1 MLLRPFTYFLND
13 PLFIMIQKN
22 GAFFQEDSCRFSVW
36 APFRESIH
44 VLINE
49 KRKEKLELKAHGYW
63 EAEISG
69 VKAGDRYQF
78 ELDEHIT
85 RPDPASLSQPDGVH
99 GASCIVD
106 HRDFTWSDDG
116 WKGIPMQQMIIYEL
130 HVGTF
135 SHEGTFEGVAKK
147 LDYLLDL
154 GINTIEIMPVS
165 QFPGTR
171 NWGYDGVYP
180 FASQNSYG
188 GVEGLKELV
197 NQCHQKGIA
206 VILDVVYNH
215 MGPEGNYLND
225 YGPYFTDKYGTP
237 WGKAIN
243 FDDAYSDQ
251 VRCFFLQNA
260 LMWLDEFHIDGL
272 RLDAIHAIKDLGA
285 RHFLSELSTAVRQLE
300 EQQLRHLPLIGECD
314 LNDSKYISPSGTG
327 GYGLNGQ
334 WIDEFHHAL
343 HAWLTGET
351 NGYYQDFGSF
361 AQLHKAFEKTYV
373 YDGIYSP
380 HRKKTFGNSALS
392 NSYDQFVVF
401 SQNHDQVGN
410 RMMGDRFTT
419 LLSYEQLKLSAV
431 AVLCSPYTPML
442 FMGEEYAEDKPFQY
456 FVSHTDPD
464 LVEAVRKGRQAEF
477 AYFQKEGLETPDP
490 QSEQTFD
497 DSSLS
502 WDMAAENRQAM
513 LNLYKKLISIRKQ
526 HPAFRMGSRQYTKVH
541 SQEKALIILQR
552 SSMDGHFTYV
562 IMNFDQEVQHYQL
575 HDQENCIF
583 ETLLD
588 TSEQQWQGSGATT
601 QKQYRGGEP
610 VKVAPFAAVILNQK
624 IE

>member
-1 MLLRPFTYFLND
+1 
-13 PLFIMIQKN
+13 MIQKN
-22 GAFFQEDSCRFSVW
+22 GAFFQDSSCRFSVW
-36 APFRESIH
+36 APFKESVH
-44 VLINE
+44 VLIND
-49 KRKEKLELKAHGYW
+49 KRKEKLNLVTNGYW
-63 EAEISG
+63 EAEIKG
-69 VKAGDRYQF
+69 VQPGDLYQF
-78 ELDEHIT
+78 ELDKNMT

-99 GASCIVD
+99 GASKVID
-106 HRDFTWSDDG
+106 RQAFAWSDKG

-130 HVGTF
+130 HVGAF
-135 SHEGTFEGVAKK
+135 SSEGTFKGVAQK

-154 GINTIEIMPVS
+154 GVNTIEIMPVS

-180 FASQNSYG
+180 YAAHNSYG
-188 GVEGLKELV
+188 GVAGLKELV
-197 NQCHQKGIA
+197 NECHQKGIA
-206 VILDVVYNH
+206 ILLDVVYNH

-225 YGPYFTDKYGTP
+225 YGPYFTDKYNTP

-251 VRCFFLQNA
+251 VRSFFLQNA
-260 LMWLDEFHIDGL
+260 QMWLDEFHIDGL

-285 RHFLSELSTAVRQLE
+285 RHFLSELSDLVRQLE

-314 LNDSKYISPSGTG
+314 LNDAKYISHSGTG
-327 GYGLNGQ
+327 GYGLGGQ

-343 HAWLTGET
+343 HAWLTHET
-351 NGYYQDFGSF
+351 DGYYQDFGSF
-361 AQLHKAFEKTYV
+361 AHLQKAYEKTYV

-380 HRKKTFGNSALS
+380 HRKKTFGNSALN

-419 LLSYEQLKLSAV
+419 LLSYDQLKLSAV

-442 FMGEEYAEDKPFQY
+442 FMGEEYAEEKPFQY

-464 LVEAVRKGRQAEF
+464 LVEAVRKGRKAEF
-477 AYFQKEGLETPDP
+477 AYFQKEGLETSDP
-490 QSEQTFD
+490 HAEETFR

-502 WDMAAENRQAM
+502 WDITPDSRQAM

-526 HPAFRMGSRQYTKVH
+526 YPAFRMGSRPYTQVLA
-541 SQEKALIILQR
+541 QDEALIILKR
-552 SSMDGHFTYV
+552 SSMDNHLTYV
-562 IMNFDQEVQHYQL
+562 IMNFDREEQYFHMREK
-575 HDQENCIF
+575 ENCIF
-583 ETLLD
+583 ERILD
-588 TSEQQWQGSGATT
+588 TSEQQWDGSGATS
-601 QKQYRGGEP
+601 QDQYRGGEP
-610 VKVAPFAAVILNQK
+610 VEIAPFAAVILNQK
-624 IE
+624 IDQALSSTE